1 MKQMKA
7 VAEICREA
15 LASRDRMSGTAGR
28 IVVTVVVVLA
38 IVIARIRRIEAG
50 VIRPLMI
57 SGGSEASITPLC
69 VGGFAAMRALS
80 TRNQE
85 PELNTAAGSSVGTAI
100 PIV

>member
-1 MKQMKA
+1 MKA

-57 SGGSEASITPLC
+57 SGGIRR
-69 VGGFAAMRALS
+69 VGANGRI
-80 TRNQE
+80 
-85 PELNTAAGSSVGTAI
+85 VGQGVVI
-100 PIV
+100 